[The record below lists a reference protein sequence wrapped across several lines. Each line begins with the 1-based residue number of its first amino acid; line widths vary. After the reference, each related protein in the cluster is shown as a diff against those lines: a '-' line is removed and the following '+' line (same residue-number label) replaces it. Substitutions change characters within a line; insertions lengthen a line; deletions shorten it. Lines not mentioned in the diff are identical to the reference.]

1 MTAADAIDVT
11 TVGEALVDFVAV
23 TATDLSS
30 ATDFV
35 RAAGGAPANVAVA
48 AARLGAAAAFVGAV
62 GDDPFG
68 TYLAETLSANGVN
81 TSALRR
87 LPDRTTLAFV
97 ARNLGGIPDFV
108 FYRGADAALHP
119 NDLPKDLLDRS
130 AVVHVG
136 STALTREPSRSATLA
151 AVEAARRAGA
161 LVSVDPNLR
170 PSSWPSMEAAV
181 LEIAPLLQAADVL
194 KVNDEEARL
203 FTAAASLSDALG
215 SLGRDDSL
223 VVITCGSD
231 GCLWRWHGQTGA
243 VGAPKVT
250 VVDTTGAGDAFV
262 GAVLA
267 ELRFRGFS
275 SSNLGDLTQ
284 SELTGVLQFACAAGS
299 ISCTRTGAMTS
310 LPTRQEV
317 EELLAVS
324 HEL

>member
-1 MTAADAIDVT
+1 MAAADTIDVT
-11 TVGEALVDFVAV
+11 TVGEALIDFVAV
-23 TATDLSS
+23 TATDLSG

-35 RAAGGAPANVAVA
+35 RAAGGAPANAAVA

-68 TYLAETLSANGVN
+68 AYLADTLSANGVD

-108 FYRGADAALHP
+108 FYRGADAALRP
-119 NDLPKDLLDRS
+119 EDLSEDLLAHS
-130 AVVHVG
+130 AFVHVG

-170 PSSWPSMEAAV
+170 PSSWPSLDAALHEV
-181 LEIAPLLQAADVL
+181 APLLQVANVL
-194 KVNDEEARL
+194 KVNEEEARL
-203 FTAAASLSDALG
+203 FTAVASLTDALG
-215 SLGRDDSL
+215 ALGRDDSL

-231 GCLWRWHGQTGA
+231 GCLWRWQGQTGA
-243 VGAPKVT
+243 VGAPKVA

-262 GAVLA
+262 GALLA
-267 ELRFRGFS
+267 ELRFCGFS
-275 SSNLGDLTQ
+275 SSNLGDLSPSQ
-284 SELTGVLQFACAAGS
+284 LTDVLRFACAAGS

-310 LPTRQEV
+310 LPTRREV
-317 EELLAVS
+317 EQLLALS
-324 HEL
+324 PEP